1 MTSIQSGLAIRPF
14 RAGDDLDAELDLRH
28 RAFGPADLTREQWLD
43 ELHACIADARLLGVW
58 DGAELVGAVRYY
70 SMLQWWHGRAVP
82 MAGVAGVKVAPEA
95 RRRGIGRAMMRAL
108 LATLAERGYPLSV
121 LYPATARLYRSLGWE
136 IAGGYYLAEIPARS
150 LTSLA
155 PPDPHAVRPGGA
167 DDAAANGAG
176 GAAGE
181 QVRVRRA
188 GPEEAAEVIAVLGD
202 VHRRN
207 ADCGPSTRDADG
219 IARWLARPE
228 MFAYLADDGFL
239 AYRWDGSDA
248 DLLVQVIQ
256 AASAQTTRALWGI
269 VGSHASVART
279 VRAAVGPDD
288 PVGWLLGEADLRFDL
303 HEAWMLRVVSAAAA
317 IEGRGFPPAV
327 RVSVPLLLADSEIA
341 SNAGPRTLVVADGR
355 GSLRPGLDAAAAAG
369 RPADPVVLGPRGV
382 AALFAGVPAPTLRRA
397 GLMTGGSE
405 RTDADLAAAFAAR
418 SYSLDHF

>member
-1 MTSIQSGLAIRPF
+1 MASVQSGLTIRPF

-43 ELHACIADARLLGVW
+43 ELHACIAQDRLLGVW
-58 DGAELVGAVRYY
+58 DGGELLGAARYY
-70 SMLQWWHGRAVP
+70 PMLQWWHGRAVP

-95 RRRGIGRAMMRAL
+95 RRRGIGRALMRAL
-108 LATLAERGYPLSV
+108 LDTLAERGYPLSA

-150 LTSLA
+150 LVSLA
-155 PPDPHAVRPGGA
+155 PPDPYAAAGGGA
-167 DDAAANGAG
+167 ADGAAAGGA
-176 GAAGE
+176 AAGE
-181 QVRVRRA
+181 QVRIRRA
-188 GPEEAAEVIAVLGD
+188 GPKDAAEIIAVLGE

-207 ADCGPSTRDADG
+207 ADCGPSTRDADE

-228 MFAYLADDGFL
+228 MFGYLADDGFL

-248 DLLVQVIQ
+248 ALLVQVIQ
-256 AASAQTTRALWGI
+256 AASAATTRALWGI

-279 VRAAVGPDD
+279 VHAAVGPDD
-288 PVGWLLGEADLRFDL
+288 PVAWLLGEADLGFDL

-327 RVSVPLLLADSEIA
+327 RVSVPLLLADSEIG
-341 SNAGPRTLVVADGR
+341 SNAGPRTLIVADGR
-355 GSLRPGLDAAAAAG
+355 GSLRPGPDAAASAG
-369 RPADPVVLGPRGV
+369 PGPVVLGPRGL
-382 AALFAGVPAPTLRRA
+382 AALYAGVPVPTLRRS

>member
-1 MTSIQSGLAIRPF
+1 MASVHSGLTIRPF

-43 ELHACIADARLLGVW
+43 ELHACIAQARLLGVW
-58 DGAELVGAVRYY
+58 DGAELLGAVRFY

-108 LATLAERGYPLSV
+108 LDTLAERGYPLSA

-150 LTSLA
+150 LVSLS
-155 PPDPHAVRPGGA
+155 PPDPHAAAGGGA
-167 DDAAANGAG
+167 AG
-176 GAAGE
+176 GAAAGE

-188 GPEEAAEVIAVLGD
+188 GPKDAAAVIAVLGE

-248 DLLVQVIQ
+248 ALLVQVIQ

-279 VRAAVGPDD
+279 VHAAVGPDD
-288 PVGWLLGEADLRFDL
+288 PVGWLLGEADLGFDL

-341 SNAGPRTLVVADGR
+341 SNAGPRTLLVADGR
-355 GSLRPGLDAAAAAG
+355 GLLRPGLGAAAAAG
-369 RPADPVVLGPRGV
+369 SGPPDPVVLGPRGL
-382 AALFAGVPAPTLRRA
+382 AALYAGVPVPTLRRA

-405 RTDADLAAAFAAR
+405 RTDADLGAAFAAR
-418 SYSLDHF
+418 SFSLDHF